1 MLRRFGFGSPTGS
14 GFPGESAGLLRT
26 PPAHHRIDHATLAFG
41 QGLGVTPIQ
50 LAAATATLA
59 NGGVLVRPRLVSARR
74 PPGGSWQSLE
84 PEPVRRVVSE
94 QTAATLL
101 RMLESVTSSEGTGR
115 RAGLRGLRVAGKT
128 GTAQKFD
135 RSLGRYSTDRFVAW
149 FIGVAPADDPRVAI
163 AVALDEPRRPTHT
176 GGAAAAPLFARV
188 AAAQLARLGIVT
200 EPQPA
205 PPASRP
211 TSVAAAKPP
220 RPAVAPKKQPVAST
234 TKQPVASTTKQPVA
248 SRPVPEEKPRPIPN
262 VARFEDRILLP
273 DLRGLTVAE
282 VEAVSKQAKLPVK
295 IMGRGRAVS
304 QSPPPGTV
312 VAAGNVN
319 LLVRCEPGMDPI

>member
-1 MLRRFGFGSPTGS
+1 M
-14 GFPGESAGLLRT
+14 LRT
-26 PPAHHRIDHATLAFG
+26 PPARHPIDHATLAFG

-84 PEPVRRVVSE
+84 PETVRRVVSE

-149 FIGVAPADDPRVAI
+149 FIGVAPADAPRVAI
-163 AVALDEPRRPTHT
+163 AVALDEPHRPTHT

-211 TSVAAAKPP
+211 TIVATAEPP
-220 RPAVAPKKQPVAST
+220 RPALARTKRPVVARTERPVVARTERPVVAPEKPRA
-234 TKQPVASTTKQPVA
+234 
-248 SRPVPEEKPRPIPN
+248 VPEEKPRPMPD
-262 VARFEDRILLP
+262 VARFAGRILLP

-295 IMGRGRAVS
+295 ITGRGRAVF

-312 VAAGNVN
+312 VAAGDVSV
-319 LLVRCEPGMDPI
+319 LVLCEPEMDPI